1 MKKVTQQ
8 HIKQTNMETVFRL
21 IQTSKGA
28 SRVSLSKVT
37 RFSPTTI
44 STIVDDLI
52 KKSIVVESAR
62 IDNPGAGRKAITLE
76 INNGR
81 KYLIGMELNELG
93 VIGTIFNL
101 KNNPFITMTLLFNKK
116 NPDKDEFLQLIVDL
130 IRKLIDAVPDKT
142 KELLG
147 ICIGVPGMLDSERHS
162 IIVSTPL
169 HIKDMEMINKLSL
182 ELPYPVYIEND
193 SLLAAIAEKEHFKTT
208 TGPFIYL
215 NVNKGLGV
223 CVMIN
228 DMPMLGVNN
237 VIPEIGHMS
246 LDFNGPLCP
255 CGNRGCF
262 ETMVSLSTLIDR
274 TLMLMPEYKD
284 SVLHKLAG
292 SDPGKINELDIAQ
305 AVKLN
310 DPLALAVVQEIS
322 RNLAFGI
329 VNLINIFNPEVI
341 VIGGRLSHLGEVLL
355 TSVVDHVH
363 GRDGRALAPFLQA
376 CSIVLSRINEN
387 NVSIGASL
395 YVLNKVLE
403 EQI

>member
-8 HIKQTNMETVFRL
+8 QIKQANMETVFRL

-28 SRVSLSKVT
+28 SRASLSKVT
-37 RFSPTTI
+37 QLSPTTI

-52 KKSIVVESAR
+52 KKSIVVESAL

-76 INNGR
+76 INNGS

-93 VIGTIFNL
+93 VTGTIYNL
-101 KNNPFITMTLLFNKK
+101 KNDPFITKTLLYNKK
-116 NPDKDEFLQLIVDL
+116 NHDKDEFLRLIVDL
-130 IRKLIDAVPDKT
+130 VRMLVDAVPDKT

-147 ICIGVPGMLDSERHS
+147 ICIGVPGMLDSERRS
-162 IIVSTPL
+162 IVVSTPL
-169 HIKDMEMINKLSL
+169 LIKDMEIINKLSL
-182 ELPYPVYIEND
+182 ELPYPVYMENE
-193 SLLAAIAEKEHFKTT
+193 SLLAAIAEKEHFKKT

-223 CVMIN
+223 SIMIN
-228 DMPMLGVNN
+228 DKPMLGVSK
-237 VIPEIGHMS
+237 VFPEIGHMS
-246 LDFNGPLCP
+246 LDVNGPLCP

-262 ETMVSLSTLIDR
+262 ETMVSLTALTER

-284 SVLHKLAG
+284 SVLHKLTG
-292 SDPGKINELDIAQ
+292 SDPEKINELVIAQ

-322 RNLAFGI
+322 RNLAYGI

-355 TSVVDHVH
+355 ASVVDIVH
-363 GRDGRALAPFLQA
+363 ERALAPFSQA
-376 CSIVLSRINEN
+376 CSIFLSRLNVN
-387 NVSIGASL
+387 NVSAGASL